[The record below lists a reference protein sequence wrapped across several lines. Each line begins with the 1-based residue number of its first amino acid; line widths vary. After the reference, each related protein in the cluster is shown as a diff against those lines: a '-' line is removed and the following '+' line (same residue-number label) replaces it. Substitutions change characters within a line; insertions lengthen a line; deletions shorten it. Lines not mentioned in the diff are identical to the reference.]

1 MGNQIKRTV
10 GTQICFADHTT
21 DFSPTA
27 ANDLTQGVPN
37 EVQIDT
43 TSLADAAARQSDKA
57 DLGEQRAP
65 AYTVM
70 CALELAATPTA
81 GDYVE
86 FYWAASPDPTAGNG
100 NPGGCSGADAAY
112 AGYNANLGEGIKHLQ
127 FIGNH
132 VCSDDPTAYIQISLV
147 GVFSPACRYGS
158 LVIKNESAAAFHSD
172 AVETHVVFIPIYD
185 EVE

>member
-21 DFSPTA
+21 DFAPTA
-27 ANDLTQGVPN
+27 ANDLTQGTPN
-37 EVQIDT
+37 EVQIDL
-43 TSLADAAARQSDKA
+43 TSLADTAARQSVKV

-70 CALELAATPTA
+70 VAFEMAATPTA
-81 GDYVE
+81 GDYIE
-86 FYWAASPDPTAGNG
+86 LYWNASPDPTAANG
-100 NPGGCSGADAAY
+100 NAGGCTGADAAY
-112 AGYNANLGEGIKHLQ
+112 AGYNANLSEGVKHLQ

-132 VCSDDPTAYIQISLV
+132 VCSDDITTYIQVSLV
-147 GVFSPACRYGS
+147 SVFSPACRYGS
-158 LVIKNESAAAFHSD
+158 LVVKNESAASFHSD